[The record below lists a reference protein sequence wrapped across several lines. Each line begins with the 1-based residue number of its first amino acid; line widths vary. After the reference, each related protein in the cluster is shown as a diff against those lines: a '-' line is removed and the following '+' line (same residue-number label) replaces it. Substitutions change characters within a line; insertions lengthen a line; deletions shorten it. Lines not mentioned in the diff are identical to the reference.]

1 MCCDGDSRLETT
13 KKKNLDFV
21 SLVSEIT
28 VWLSCYAARL
38 LQISDRNRED
48 SRSRDL
54 FRVA

>member
-1 MCCDGDSRLETT
+1 MCSDGDSRLETT
-13 KKKNLDFV
+13 KNLDFV

-38 LQISDRNRED
+38 LQISGRNRED